1 MGTELV
7 NSMLMMKKNTY
18 LSDDENIADAINR
31 INKQERSDKINLHP
45 RARNTTLYSNPD
57 PHEDLKQTR
66 KGQ

>member
-31 INKQERSDKINLHP
+31 INK
-45 RARNTTLYSNPD
+45 
-57 PHEDLKQTR
+57 
-66 KGQ
+66 